1 MGTTHSK
8 KQQKEISQFIQW
20 QKGEALRLNKAAKT
34 WTLMLLDAYFLK
46 SFGEYA
52 SCGTPDYLGAN
63 ISIVALFSLNDF
75 KTKSCKTVMSIFSL
89 NGTQGGF

>member
-1 MGTTHSK
+1 MKPFLEKWAQLSLQNNK
-8 KQQKEISQFIQW
+8 KKYPSLFS
-20 QKGEALRLNKAAKT
+20 GNKAAKT
-34 WTLMLLDAYFLK
+34 WNLMLLDAYFPK

-52 SCGTPDYLGAN
+52 SYGTPDYLRAN
-63 ISIVALFSLNDF
+63 ISIVALFWLNDY